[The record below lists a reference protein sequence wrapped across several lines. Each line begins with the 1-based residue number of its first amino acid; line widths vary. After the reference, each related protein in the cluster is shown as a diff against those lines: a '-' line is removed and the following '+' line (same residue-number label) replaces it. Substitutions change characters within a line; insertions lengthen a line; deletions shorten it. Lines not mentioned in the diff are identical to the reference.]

1 MQKSSFSLL
10 AIALGLAALVAAGA
24 LHAVL
29 GGSASVHLD
38 KSDCALC
45 HLAGKNVSAQQ
56 AGILVA
62 SQEVLCARC
71 HPGSI
76 QVSHPSGFQPRS
88 ALPGGY
94 PLDWKGD
101 LTCSTCH
108 EVHGSGP
115 GLMRGGRTGKPLC
128 LSCHQPAFFTAMR
141 DGGSSLIAGHLA
153 KGVDSAAPVLDPY
166 SRKCMECHGE
176 NAAPRLATSIDRHGV
191 LRHAS
196 QAVNHPV
203 GMSYQKAVAFGG
215 YRARA
220 VVERKLLLPSGTV
233 SCVSCHAGFQKEH
246 GKLVIPMARS
256 QLCFECHD
264 L

>member
-1 MQKSSFSLL
+1 MQKSSFSRL
-10 AIALGLAALVAAGA
+10 AIALALAALVAAGA

-29 GGSASVHLD
+29 GGTAKAHLD

-45 HLAGKNVSAQQ
+45 HLAGKDVTVQQ
-56 AGILVA
+56 AGILLA
-62 SQEVLCARC
+62 SQEVLCAKC

-76 QVSHPSGFQPRS
+76 QVSHPSGFAPRA

-115 GLMRGGRTGKPLC
+115 GLMRGGRLGKALC
-128 LSCHQPAFFTAMR
+128 LTCHLPSFFSAMR
-141 DGGSSLIAGHLA
+141 DGGSSLLSGHLA
-153 KGVDSAAPVLDPY
+153 KGIDSAAPALDAY
-166 SRKCMECHGE
+166 SRTCMKCHGE
-176 NAAPRLATSIDRHGV
+176 TAVPRLATSIDRFGV
-191 LRHAS
+191 VRHAS
-196 QAVNHPV
+196 QTVNHPV
-203 GMSYQKAVAFGG
+203 GMNYQKAVAFGG
-215 YRARA
+215 YRPRA
-220 VVERKLLLPSGTV
+220 VVERRLLLPGGVV
-233 SCVSCHAGFQKEH
+233 SCVSCHAGFQKDH
-246 GKLVIPMARS
+246 GKLVLPMARS